1 MKSQGLSLIVALAC
15 AVVAPPGWT
24 QASAPP
30 SAPAASASALP
41 APKAG
46 PRLMTPAEKRAN
58 AAAAI
63 GSDLRP
69 ERPVTPQLSIPFGK
83 KPPAASKDARAARP
97 GEPAASA
104 VADDA
109 ARCESQAP
117 ELRAKC
123 LDQRARENKPR

>member
-1 MKSQGLSLIVALAC
+1 MKSFGLSLIVALSC
-15 AVVAPPGWT
+15 AVVAPSGWT

-30 SAPAASASALP
+30 SEPASAAAALP
-41 APKAG
+41 APKTG

-83 KPPAASKDARAARP
+83 KPPPAPKDTRGTRSGA
-97 GEPAASA
+97 PAASA
-104 VADDA
+104 IVDDA

-117 ELRAKC
+117 AERTKC
-123 LDQRARENKPR
+123 LDQLARENKPR